1 MATTSRAKKGR
12 ILIGKSLRLLE
23 NHKRLFIFPV
33 LGYICRFA
41 IFAAIITPFLH
52 NYEQLE
58 AINHMPAG
66 DVILVIVVFMVLL
79 FFVNLISFFFNTAII
94 ANLLYY
100 LRHRQEASIAFGFV
114 HAYRCYGAVFLW
126 AVYAGSIGIV
136 LNLFPRNKSKY
147 KLLSPAILRGNHW
160 HVASMLAF
168 SHIMDNKT
176 PPVTAM
182 KESSRLVE
190 QLWGTNLRANYSFFG
205 ILFILRMPMLLA
217 FIFTAIFAQSH
228 LTIII
233 VGLIAALLI
242 LFGSTFYQMVN
253 TTLRVVSY
261 CYAEHKIVAETF
273 NEETIQ
279 RLFIKRV
286 S

>member
-12 ILIGKSLRLLE
+12 ILISNSLQLLE
-23 NHKRLFIFPV
+23 NHKRLFLFPV

-58 AINHMPAG
+58 AVNHMPAG
-66 DVILVIVVFMVLL
+66 DVVLVIVVFMILL

-94 ANLLYY
+94 ANLLFY
-100 LRHRQEASIAFGFV
+100 LREQREASIGFGFL

-126 AVYAGSIGIV
+126 AVYAGSVGII

-160 HVASMLAF
+160 HVASMLAL
-168 SHIMDNKT
+168 SHIMDNKS
-176 PPVTAM
+176 PPTTAM
-182 KESSRLVE
+182 HESSRLVE
-190 QLWGTNLRANYSFFG
+190 QLWGSNLRANYSFFG
-205 ILFILRMPMLLA
+205 LLFLLRMPMLLA

-233 VGLIAALLI
+233 VGLIAALFI
-242 LFGSTFYQMVN
+242 LFGSTFYQMIN

-261 CYAEHKIVAETF
+261 CYAAHGILAERF
-273 NEETIQ
+273 NHETIQ
-279 RLFIKRV
+279 RLFVVRP
-286 S
+286 

>member
-12 ILIGKSLRLLE
+12 ILIGNSLRLIK

-33 LGYICRFA
+33 LGYLCRFA
-41 IFAAIITPFLH
+41 IFAVIITPFLH

-58 AINHMPAG
+58 AVNHLPTA
-66 DVILVIVVFMVLL
+66 DVFLVIVIFMVLL

-100 LRHRQEASIAFGFV
+100 LRHRQQASIMFGFV

-126 AVYAGSIGIV
+126 ACYAGSVGIV
-136 LNLFPRNKSKY
+136 LNLFPRNKSRY
-147 KLLSPAILRGNHW
+147 KLLSPTTLKGNHW
-160 HVASMLAF
+160 HIASMLAL
-168 SHIMDNKT
+168 SSIMDNKT
-176 PPVTAM
+176 PPIIAM
-182 KESSRLVE
+182 RESSDLVE
-190 QLWGTNLRANYSFFG
+190 HLWGTNLRANYSFFG
-205 ILFILRMPMLLA
+205 LLFLLRVPVLLA

-228 LTIII
+228 ITLII
-233 VGLIAALLI
+233 VGLLAALFI

-253 TTLRVVSY
+253 TILRVISY
-261 CYAEHKIVAETF
+261 CYAKHTIVAETF
-273 NEETIQ
+273 TEETIQ
-279 RLFIKRV
+279 RLFIKR